1 MRAVNDCFCDI
12 SVALVIFTCRSSYRL
27 IKIGAAGG
35 GGGSGGRGGMGE
47 GGAGGRGRG
56 GEGAIT

>member
-1 MRAVNDCFCDI
+1 MRAVNDCFCEI

-27 IKIGAAGG
+27 IKIGATGG

-47 GGAGGRGRG
+47 GGAGGRGQ
-56 GEGAIT
+56 

>member
-35 GGGSGGRGGMGE
+35 GGSGGRGG
-47 GGAGGRGRG
+47 GGGGGGGGRGQ
-56 GEGAIT
+56 